1 MSQYNRVNVRIK
13 EALISLRG
21 GTVADVHASIAAR
34 ELDPPSE
41 KTIERHLI
49 DLRALGVVVVNAEL
63 RDGRPRKVWKVIKCL
78 SPTGDV
84 PTSA

>member
-1 MSQYNRVNVRIK
+1 MSQYNRVSVRIK

-21 GTVADVHASIAAR
+21 GTVADVRASIAAR

-49 DLRALGVVVVNAEL
+49 DLRAPGVVVTAEL